1 VFFDSGGTPV
11 GGDELRRV
19 LRMEEEV
26 GGEGSRTK
34 MKGFAWRQRSP
45 GRWSRRRHSSLI
57 LAALMRYRRPAS
69 DETQGS
75 SSVEVSECSDVDKRA
90 QSVGTAHGA
99 RGDSFMAEA
108 VLREK
113 GGGPRCRGGKERG
126 VRWRGR
132 DAWRGGS
139 GRLA

>member
-1 VFFDSGGTPV
+1 
-11 GGDELRRV
+11 
-19 LRMEEEV
+19 
-26 GGEGSRTK
+26 
-34 MKGFAWRQRSP
+34 MKGFAWRQCSP

-99 RGDSFMAEA
+99 RGDSFTAEA

-113 GGGPRCRGGKERG
+113 GGGPRCRGAR
-126 VRWRGR
+126 
-132 DAWRGGS
+132 RGGFGGAGATRGGGAPDGWHDAGAMEAVS
-139 GRLA
+139 GRANRGGQRKGGLE